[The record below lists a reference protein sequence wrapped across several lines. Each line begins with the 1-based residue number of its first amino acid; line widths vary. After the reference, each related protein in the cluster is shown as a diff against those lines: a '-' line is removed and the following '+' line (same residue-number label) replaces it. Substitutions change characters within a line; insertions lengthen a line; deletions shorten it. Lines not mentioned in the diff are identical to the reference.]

1 MDNEI
6 FFKESKDQSRV
17 KAEIVAKY
25 FWAWAK
31 VVIPTAKRQRIG
43 KIAYIDLFAGPGRY
57 EDGAKSTPLLVLER
71 AVEDPEISRMLV
83 SLFNDRDP
91 ESVGAL
97 KTVLD
102 STSEIAGLKHQPQ
115 ILNNEVGQEIVAQ
128 FEKMRLVPTFFF
140 VDPWGYKGLSLRLIN
155 SVLKDWGCD
164 CVFFFNYNRI
174 NMGLSNNVVR
184 DHMDALFGAIR
195 ANELR
200 TRIEGMSPVK
210 REFTIVESISEAL
223 KEMGGEYVLP
233 FRFKNEKGRTSHHL
247 IFVSKN
253 FRGYDIM
260 KGVMARESS
269 SAPQGVPSFEY
280 DPTGGSE
287 LSLFE
292 PRRPLDELKDS
303 LLRDFDGRQLN
314 MLQIYE
320 EDSAGKLFIKKN
332 YKQALIDLEE
342 QGKISA
348 QPSADDRKK
357 GTFADHV
364 LVQFRDSAQDT
375 DRFDVSHADVG

>member
-1 MDNEI
+1 VDNEI

-31 VVIPTAKRQRIG
+31 VVIPATKRQGAG
-43 KIAYIDLFAGPGRY
+43 KVAYIDLFAGPGRY

-71 AVEDPEISRMLV
+71 AAEDPEISRMLV

-91 ESVGAL
+91 DSAGAL
-97 KTVLD
+97 ATALD
-102 STSEIAGLKHQPQ
+102 SAPEIAGLKHKPQ
-115 ILNNEVGQEIVAQ
+115 VLNDEVGQEIVAQ

-174 NMGLSNNVVR
+174 NMGLSNDLVR
-184 DHMDALFGAIR
+184 EHMDALFGAAR
-195 ANELR
+195 ADELR
-200 TRIEGMSPVK
+200 ARIDGMSPTK
-210 REFTIVESISEAL
+210 RESAIVEGITEAL

-233 FRFKNEKGRTSHHL
+233 FRFKNEKGRTSYHL

-253 FRGYDIM
+253 FRGYGIM

-269 SAPQGVPSFEY
+269 AAPQGVPSFEY
-280 DPTGGSE
+280 DPTWSDE

-292 PRRPLDELKDS
+292 PRRPLGELKES
-303 LLRDFDGRQLN
+303 LLRDFAGRELS

-320 EDSAGKLFIKKN
+320 EDSAGKPFIKKN
-332 YKQALIDLEE
+332 YKQALMDLEE
-342 QGKISA
+342 QGKIA
-348 QPSADDRKK
+348 ARPSADDRKK
-357 GTFADHV
+357 DTFADRV
-364 LVQFRDSAQDT
+364 LVRFPSSTQEMDEFAVPHASA
-375 DRFDVSHADVG
+375 G

>member
-31 VVIPTAKRQRIG
+31 VVIPTIKRQVEG

-71 AVEDPEISRMLV
+71 AVEDPDISRMLV
-83 SLFNDRDP
+83 SVFNDRDAD
-91 ESVGAL
+91 SAGAL
-97 KTVLD
+97 ATALD
-102 STSEIAGLKHQPQ
+102 SAPEMTSLKHKPQ
-115 ILNNEVGQEIVAQ
+115 VLNNEVGQEIVAR

-155 SVLKDWGCD
+155 SVLRNWGCD

-174 NMGLSNNVVR
+174 NMGLSNDVVR
-184 DHMDALFGAIR
+184 EHMDALFGPAR
-195 ANELR
+195 AEELR
-200 TRIEGMSPVK
+200 GRIDGMSPAE
-210 REFTIVESISEAL
+210 RESAIVESISEAL

-247 IFVSKN
+247 IFVSKH
-253 FRGYDIM
+253 FKGYDIM
-260 KGVMARESS
+260 KGIMARESS
-269 SAPQGVPSFEY
+269 AAPQGVPSFEY
-280 DPTGGSE
+280 DPTGSDE

-292 PRRPLDELKDS
+292 PRRPLDELKGC
-303 LLRDFDGRQLN
+303 LLRDFAGRELS

-320 EDSAGKLFIKKN
+320 EDSAGKPFIKKN
-332 YKQALIDLEE
+332 YKQALMDLEE
-342 QGKISA
+342 QGKIA
-348 QPSADDRKK
+348 ARPSADGRKK
-357 GTFADHV
+357 GSFADHV
-364 LVQFRDSAQDT
+364 LAWFPNATHEVAGTEVSRAQ
-375 DRFDVSHADVG
+375 AG